1 MSLDDDI
8 RRALGN
14 RADESLWDTI
24 RRVMSVYDGVPM
36 LNETLNAAEDRVKE
50 LKWAL
55 RSIMMVI
62 RMGGNATCEDYV
74 VPPEEERCPC
84 PPCTAVFI
92 AEEALKDTDDR

>member
-24 RRVMSVYDGVPM
+24 KRVMSAHSKVTM
-36 LNETLNAAEDRVKE
+36 LNETLNRAEDRVKE
-50 LKWAL
+50 LELAL

-62 RMGGNATCEDYV
+62 RMGGNATCDDYV

-92 AEEALKDTDDR
+92 AEEALKNG

>member
-1 MSLDDDI
+1 MVTKNFDYVG
-8 RRALGN
+8 A
-14 RADESLWDTI
+14 ETK
-24 RRVMSVYDGVPM
+24 M
-36 LNETLNAAEDRVKE
+36 LNETLNRTEDRVKE
-50 LKWAL
+50 LELAL

-92 AEEALKDTDDR
+92 AEEALKNG